1 MPPYYYMKSM
11 ILIACGQKEWGTA
24 DTYRYA
30 AEVAYAEAHGEAKQH
45 NDADSLELLEE
56 IRDDLDELIDRR
68 NNDIAA
74 HTGIRVYFGSDGVD
88 DLYYEP
94 LEDDDV
100 LSEMEDFDEL
110 AEAEDAEEVVAAEQA
125 VLPARTSS
133 PVDEDVKTQ
142 DAASSSATPTPTPT
156 PAVPVVPSLAE
167 PASTTRPL
175 TLRAKKSA
183 RWNKGG
189 AYNAHQ
195 FTKSIGRSAGS
206 GLARLYREWEAEEN
220 KSNDRNSDGT

>member
-1 MPPYYYMKSM
+1 MKNM
-11 ILIACGQKEWGTA
+11 ILIACGQEDWWIA
-24 DTYRYA
+24 DAYRYA
-30 AEVAYAEAHGEAKQH
+30 AEKAYTEAHHEATLEI
-45 NDADSLELLEE
+45 DTDSLEVLEE
-56 IRDDLDELIDRR
+56 IRDVLDQLSHRSYEEM
-68 NNDIAA
+68 AA
-74 HTGIRVYFGSDGVD
+74 ETGIRVHFGSDGVD

-110 AEAEDAEEVVAAEQA
+110 AEAEDAEEVVVAEQI
-125 VLPARTSS
+125 VLPTRTSS
-133 PVDEDVKTQ
+133 PVDSDLKTQ
-142 DAASSSATPTPTPT
+142 DAASSPATPTPAPT
-156 PAVPVVPSLAE
+156 PAVPVVLSLVE

-195 FTKSIGRSAGS
+195 FTKSIGKSAGS
-206 GLARLYREWEAEEN
+206 GLARLYRKWGAEEN
-220 KSNDRNSDGT
+220 KSNDKNSDGN